1 MGTSVLDNAAVARE
15 FIRFLLTFS
24 SSTKKR
30 AGDYP
35 VRNNS
40 RAIDTL
46 FILKQREGPLT
57 MSVLADSL
65 SMSKQQFT
73 KLVNQM
79 EEQQLVHRIR
89 DPHNRRQVYIAIAP
103 AGETLAN
110 TVLEETA
117 GELAKDMAVYTG
129 EEKQEFLQCLSTF
142 RRLLNKMQADPSP
155 RGTRTP
161 PAQRKEE
168 TV

>member
-46 FILKQREGPLT
+46 FILKQREEPLT
-57 MSVLADSL
+57 MSALADSL
-65 SMSKQQFT
+65 SMSKQQLT

-79 EEQQLVHRIR
+79 EEQQLVQRIH

-103 AGETLAN
+103 AGESLAN

-142 RRLLNKMQADPSP
+142 RRLLNKMQANPAP
-155 RGTRTP
+155 RGSRTR
-161 PAQRKEE
+161 PAQRKED